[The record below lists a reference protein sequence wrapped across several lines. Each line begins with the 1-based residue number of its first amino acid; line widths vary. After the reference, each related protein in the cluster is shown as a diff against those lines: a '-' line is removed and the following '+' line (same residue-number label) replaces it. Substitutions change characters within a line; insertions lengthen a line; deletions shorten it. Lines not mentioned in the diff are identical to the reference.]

1 MPTTSSR
8 FLLILFIT
16 AWESASTNRNKS
28 FLLYFPKHSTGH
40 LCYTWMLK
48 HLPVLM
54 AAYMIKSDKVCS
66 QDCLWRNVLQ
76 CTTLKIQVFIAAED
90 DTNPFLN
97 FKNEDSRPVY
107 FIEETC
113 MNAYQLWVCFSL
125 HCWVKIEKLVWHAE
139 MELHCKGK
147 ATFPTYIIQ
156 E

>member
-16 AWESASTNRNKS
+16 ACESASTNCNKS
-28 FLLYFPKHSTGH
+28 FLLYFPEHSIGH

-54 AAYMIKSDKVCS
+54 AAYMIKNDKVCS

-76 CTTLKIQVFIAAED
+76 CTTLYWFGALKSKFSLLLKMIK
-90 DTNPFLN
+90 NPFLN

-107 FIEETC
+107 FTGETC
-113 MNAYQLWVCFSL
+113 MNAYQLYLSMFQPTQLSKSWKASL
-125 HCWVKIEKLVWHAE
+125 ACRNGTAL
-139 MELHCKGK
+139 
-147 ATFPTYIIQ
+147 
-156 E
+156 